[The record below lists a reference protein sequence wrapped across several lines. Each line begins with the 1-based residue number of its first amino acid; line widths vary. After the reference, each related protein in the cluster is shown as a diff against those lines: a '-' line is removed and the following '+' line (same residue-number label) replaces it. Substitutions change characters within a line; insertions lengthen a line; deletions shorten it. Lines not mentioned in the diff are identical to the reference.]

1 MNASNDAPLVPP
13 KAIKIFLQTKD
24 SDWFVDLLT
33 IEEFGDKI
41 LLSKG
46 GSGSYGWFRCQCV
59 SIYLY

>member
-33 IEEFGDKI
+33 LEEVWGQN
-41 LLSKG
+41 SA
-46 GSGSYGWFRCQCV
+46 
-59 SIYLY
+59 